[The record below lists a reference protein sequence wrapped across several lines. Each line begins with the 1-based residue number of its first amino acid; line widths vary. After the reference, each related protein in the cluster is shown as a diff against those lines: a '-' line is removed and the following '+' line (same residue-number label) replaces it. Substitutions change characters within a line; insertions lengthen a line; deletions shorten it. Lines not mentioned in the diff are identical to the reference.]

1 MTLHGTLT
9 RPGRTADIEVTALD
23 GEQRT
28 AKTDAVVTEEPL
40 ELRLSDGARTR
51 TLAVT
56 MRTPGN
62 DFELAAGFAFNESI
76 LVDRDRLTGMT
87 YCLDSDLDPA
97 QQYNIVTIQC
107 DANAFARSAVRLER
121 HFTTNSSCGI
131 CGSAQLQSMRDL
143 GMTPLED
150 DLRISATLLYSLP
163 ERMREQQRVFAS
175 TGGLHAAALFDE
187 NGECIT
193 VREDIG
199 RHNAFDKLAGWG
211 FLEWALAPYA
221 PRRFGER
228 ACELRDRAK
237 SGRGAHSRALFRL
250 CTEQS
255 RDFGGPRVQRH
266 ARRLFTRRPR
276 ERLHRHRTR
285 PLAVTLSA
293 SSATRIDLS
302 A

>member
-211 FLEWALAPYA
+211 FLNGRLPLTRHVALVSGRASYEIVQKAVAERIPVLCSVSAPSSLA
-221 PRRFGER
+221 ISVAREFNVTLVGF
-228 ACELRDRAK
+228 LRDDRANVYT
-237 SGRGAHSRALFRL
+237 G
-250 CTEQS
+250 TE
-255 RDFGGPRVQRH
+255 RVRSPSH
-266 ARRLFTRRPR
+266 
-276 ERLHRHRTR
+276 
-285 PLAVTLSA
+285 
-293 SSATRIDLS
+293 
-302 A
+302 